1 MLNVKGYKIGCG
13 EPLICVPIVETNR
26 DSILSKVNRLKACNT
41 QMIEWRM
48 DWFEAIQDQR
58 AVLELLAQISEIA
71 EAGQMILLV
80 TYRSKA
86 QGGEG
91 TLEEKQVVEL
101 LIEIGKSKKADLID
115 VEFFAVSDAKRII
128 EHLHRL
134 HARVVASHHDF
145 KETPAM
151 KEMYGYLQ
159 QMYDADADILKI
171 AMMPNKSTDVASLLM
186 VTASFHE
193 VYPNTPLITM
203 SMGSLGV
210 ISRAGG
216 ETFGSCVTFGADGV
230 ASAPGQMNKD
240 ELREVLT
247 KLHQSIAGVS
257 DNIYLIGFMGTG
269 KSAVSEALQELTG
282 RTIVDMDTV
291 LSKKAGMPIPQIFER
306 LGEDAFRDMESELI
320 EELSKQSHLIVSC
333 GGGVILRN
341 SNLLSMKN
349 SGTVVLLTATARTI
363 LERVRF
369 DNNRPLLQGKKNLAD
384 IQEMLDARQP
394 AYDRAKDIEVSTDK
408 KNTETIA
415 KEILTCITER

>member
-1 MLNVKGYKIGCG
+1 MLNIKGYKLHGDV
-13 EPLICVPIVETNR
+13 PLICVPIVDTDR
-26 DSILSKVNRLKACNT
+26 DSILRKVNRLKACGT
-41 QMIEWRM
+41 QMIEWRI
-48 DWFEAIQDQR
+48 DWFEAVSDCR
-58 AVLELLAQISEIA
+58 EVLSLLAEISEIA
-71 EAGQMILLV
+71 NAGQMILLV

-91 TLEEKQVVEL
+91 TLEEKQVEEL
-101 LIEIGKSKKADLID
+101 LIDIAKSKKADLID

-128 EHLHRL
+128 ERLHSL
-134 HARVVASHHDF
+134 HARVVASHHNF
-145 KETPAM
+145 KETPTM

-159 QMYDADADILKI
+159 QMYDANADILKI

-193 VYPNTPLITM
+193 VYPDALLITM
-203 SMGSLGV
+203 SMGSLGL
-210 ISRAGG
+210 ISRVSG
-216 ETFGSCVTFGADGV
+216 ETFGSCVTFGADGI

-240 ELREVLT
+240 ELRGILT

-269 KSAVSEALQELTG
+269 KSAVSEALHELTG
-282 RTIVDMDTV
+282 RSIVDMDT
-291 LSKKAGMPIPQIFER
+291 LLASRAGMSIPQIFER
-306 LGEDAFRDMESELI
+306 MGEEAFRNMESELV

-341 SNLLSMKN
+341 SNLSTMKN

-369 DNNRPLLQGKKNLAD
+369 DNNRPLLQGKKNLVD
-384 IQEMLDARQP
+384 IQQMLDARQP
-394 AYDRAKDIEVSTDK
+394 AYDRAKDIEVATDK
-408 KNTETIA
+408 KSTEMIA
-415 KEILTCITER
+415 KEILTCITEH